1 MKSQTI
7 LLVDDSDMVLRL
19 TSILL
24 KKAGYTVINAINGK
38 EGLTKLDGQEIDLL
52 ITDLNMPEMDGIAL
66 IQEMRKMPYYRF
78 LPAILFMSA
87 PYTDVEEVIRTSTAT
102 ILFDKDGIKD
112 NMVSTVNKL
121 II

>member
-19 TSILL
+19 ASILL
-24 KKAGYTVINAINGK
+24 KKAGYTVINATNGE
-38 EGLTKLDGQEIDLL
+38 EGLNKLDGQEIDLL

-66 IQEMRKMPYYRF
+66 IQAMRKVPYYRF

-87 PYTDVEEVIRTSTAT
+87 PYTNVEEVIRTSTAT

>member
-24 KKAGYTVINAINGK
+24 KKAGYTVINATNGK